1 MAPHLDR
8 CARNHGCI
16 QTTTQR
22 PRPHT
27 RTNFKFT
34 KISIISVYSCIYI
47 CLYYCSYMTMLY
59 HSRCGG
65 IGSYSLRVLRITE
78 TVTATLTWCP
88 KNSDDATYTR
98 NRHQQ
103 VMGEWER
110 ERERRMEWD
119 TRGAKTQER
128 QREGKKEQKKRKR
141 WRWKLGVW
149 STRHTPTP
157 KGKYIK
163 MQTHRQERRPGKQT
177 TIYTRCSPIYP
188 CVYKRNKK
196 E

>member
-1 MAPHLDR
+1 MYIVAF
-8 CARNHGCI
+8 I
-16 QTTTQR
+16 Y
-22 PRPHT
+22 
-27 RTNFKFT
+27 
-34 KISIISVYSCIYI
+34 VYTI
-47 CLYYCSYMTMLY
+47 
-59 HSRCGG
+59 
-65 IGSYSLRVLRITE
+65 
-78 TVTATLTWCP
+78 ALTWPCYTIAAVAASALILLESWESP
-88 KNSDDATYTR
+88 RQSQPLWLGVRRIRTMRPIRATGTSR
-98 NRHQQ
+98 LWEN
-103 VMGEWER
+103 ER

-119 TRGAKTQER
+119 RRGAKTQER